1 MCKKAVLLGLLLL
14 ALPWVAYASSIDISN
29 ADGMVS
35 GDASGLTLTGST
47 LFKYGHVVGSNLGT
61 VTFTTGAFTS
71 GDPVMGGTLAPG
83 GSFTITGN
91 GTNGVPSGVIFS
103 GTFTAATWTMQ
114 TLPNGTHDSVLLGAL
129 MGSNGQVLATSQL
142 TVMTGKGFFDGI
154 GLSSGDSNLS
164 LSVPEPGTLS
174 LFGTGLLGLAGFI
187 RYKRKQV

>member
-114 TLPNGTHDSVLLGAL
+114 TLPNGTHDYVLLGAL

>member
-14 ALPWVAYASSIDISN
+14 ALPWVAYASGIDISN

-83 GSFTITGN
+83 GSFIIYQVTNELRQHAKIFDQAESEYFLQNIPPMFITVFERGN
-91 GTNGVPSGVIFS
+91 GRNGETPV
-103 GTFTAATWTMQ
+103 AAE
-114 TLPNGTHDSVLLGAL
+114 
-129 MGSNGQVLATSQL
+129 TSA
-142 TVMTGKGFFDGI
+142 F
-154 GLSSGDSNLS
+154 
-164 LSVPEPGTLS
+164 
-174 LFGTGLLGLAGFI
+174 
-187 RYKRKQV
+187 RK